1 MIDQQSAINSK
12 QSVILDNAYQTK
24 DNKIRKQKAGTIA
37 TDIENKKA
45 EYKKVAKD
53 MESLFAYQLLK
64 TMRET
69 TDNLSDSKKENGYD
83 TYMSL
88 FDMEVSKLFSDRGLG
103 LQDAIINSLERS
115 SGVNDKDIS
124 NNE

>member
-1 MIDQQSAINSK
+1 
-12 QSVILDNAYQTK
+12 
-24 DNKIRKQKAGTIA
+24 
-37 TDIENKKA
+37 
-45 EYKKVAKD
+45 
-53 MESLFAYQLLK
+53 
-64 TMRET
+64 
-69 TDNLSDSKKENGYD
+69 
-83 TYMSL
+83 MSL